1 MDYQDDYT
9 QAEEYQAPEVEEVT
23 RYSPAW
29 IKFFLEDFNFLRR
42 PNVTDENAGKAIKAL
57 LRFWETLEPLTPEE
71 EGPDGLIAM
80 MIDTPLA
87 RIKKG
92 SSALY
97 RQCLINALN
106 AYGVKAGSKTPTR
119 DLERMVSQARA
130 EAERQREA
138 TEREKAEA
146 AEAEREAAKAKKE
159 AAKKKRQAER
169 EAEEQ
174 KEIRARQK
182 KAEIELQEA
191 EAAQKREQMAK
202 DGAREMLFS
211 EDRRASDIFRMIR
224 SVQAKRSEIEAWTD
238 TQDADQKRQTLQAL
252 AALDDAAAAMPTRL
266 DPNGSYTADLF
277 DEKRISYTE
286 WRRKYQESMKKALE
300 FFQGCPMTDM
310 LNYDDMRY
318 LN

>member
-119 DLERMVSQARA
+119 DLERMVSEARA

-138 TEREKAEA
+138 AEREKAEA
-146 AEAEREAAKAKKE
+146 AEAEKEAAKAKKE

-169 EAEEQ
+169 EAAE
-174 KEIRARQK
+174 RARQLEEQRQEEQRQK
-182 KAEIELQEA
+182 EEKA
-191 EAAQKREQMAK
+191 
-202 DGAREMLFS
+202 ARERELTNAQETINGFYDLRQRVRTITDYQV
-211 EDRRASDIFRMIR
+211 EP
-224 SVQAKRSEIEAWTD
+224 EIEAWIN
-238 TQDADQKRQTLQAL
+238 ALEDQAEEK
-252 AALDDAAAAMPTRL
+252 AAAQKHLAKIYEAAKDMPEWM
-266 DPNGSYTADLF
+266 PISKTATAEQIISCAAQYRIFISTHAHDINQAYMYFYRNSKAGNIKADF
-277 DEKRISYTE
+277 D
-286 WRRKYQESMKKALE
+286 
-300 FFQGCPMTDM
+300 
-310 LNYDDMRY
+310 
-318 LN
+318 